1 MKWVLLRRTSFHK
14 TTEALKASEKAVPT
28 IKRIKNFQK
37 NFKDWLEW
45 IRLVILSLVGLVI
58 IIVLVYNMFA
68 SSEKDVPDAVIEKL
82 YKIIQSQPIIAIN
95 GETEWRNYN
104 FVAKNIILFL
114 RFQNLT
120 LNIRYESMKNL
131 YDFFFLAYTFEG
143 CLSKLISM

>member
-1 MKWVLLRRTSFHK
+1 MGTLKEDKFSE
-14 TTEALKASEKAVPT
+14 TTEALMASEKAVPT

-82 YKIIQSQPIIAIN
+82 YKIIQSQTIIAIN
-95 GETEWRNYN
+95 GETEWRT
-104 FVAKNIILFL
+104 LT
-114 RFQNLT
+114 NLT
-120 LNIRYESMKNL
+120 NN
-131 YDFFFLAYTFEG
+131 
-143 CLSKLISM
+143 